1 MRRVL
6 SHVFLSLMVWQA
18 VAWGQAPLSSE
29 TYSAE
34 QEKLKIVIAPFT
46 IYSEERLEQLQKE
59 IPRRLIEKIPKEQ
72 LELISY
78 PLEKPPISNEMAI
91 ECSKDLGAE
100 YVILGSLTKIGKP
113 FSLDITILET
123 GGIRPPF
130 SVYAE
135 SSSLEKLSEV
145 LDKVAKEIAL
155 KVLRRQKIVKLEVT
169 GNKRVDI
176 EAILAVMKSKEGEIF
191 DPKVIREDIKGIFK
205 MDYFEDIKVDVK
217 ETPLGVIIKFMV
229 DEKPVVRII
238 RIVGNKAIK
247 EENIKEVMALK
258 ANTILNVDLIKKSI
272 DQIKTLYQKEGYFD
286 AQVEYKINTL
296 TPKEVEVVFDIKEG
310 AKAFIKKILFKGN
323 KSFKDKKL
331 KKLMKNKEKWLFSFI
346 TGSGKLKRE
355 DLENDVNRIVA
366 FYYNNG
372 YIRARV
378 GEPKIGRKDREIYIT
393 IPIEEGEQYH
403 VNKVDVKGD
412 LVESASKLL
421 KPLKLKKKEVY
432 SRQWLQE
439 DIMKL
444 SEIYADKGFAYAEVT
459 PQVKTDDVMHL
470 ADVVYNIKR
479 GIKVHIG
486 RIEIEGN
493 TKTRD
498 KVIRREFWV
507 SEGGSFSKT
516 LLEDSLGNLRRLGY
530 FEDVKVE
537 TEPGLS
543 ADEMNLKI
551 RVKEQP
557 TGAFSIGGGYSSI
570 ENFIV
575 MADISQ
581 RNFLGRGQQLTL
593 RGYIGGITKRYT
605 FDFTEPYLFDTRL
618 STGFQAYKW
627 DIEYMDFTKISSGGE
642 MRLSYPVGHYSR
654 IFSTY
659 RFERAKT
666 TDFAT
671 DPETGE
677 PIASRLITEL
687 ADGISTSSLRLGFR
701 RDTRNR
707 YFYPTKGTILSSS
720 IEFAGGPFQGDSAF
734 TRYETSASI
743 FIPLFWDTVGFI
755 KSTIGYISRRGKGL
769 LPLFERYY
777 LGGPN
782 TLRGYDFAA
791 VGPRDPETDELI
803 GGNKML
809 LFNLEF
815 RFPIVQSIRLTGMV
829 FLDAGNAFDDD
840 EGFSLT
846 DLRKSVGLGIR
857 WFSPMGPV
865 RIEWGYILERRPD
878 EPSGNW
884 EFGMGTFF

>member
-6 SHVFLSLMVWQA
+6 TLVFLSLIVWQA
-18 VAWGQAPLSSE
+18 MAWG
-29 TYSAE
+29 
-34 QEKLKIVIAPFT
+34 QEKLKVAIAPFT
-46 IYSEERLEQLQKE
+46 IYSQERLERLQTE
-59 IPRRLIEKIPKEQ
+59 IPRMLIEKIPKER
-72 LELISY
+72 LELISC
-78 PLEKPPISNEMAI
+78 PLEKLPVSNEGAI
-91 ECSKDLGAE
+91 ECGKNLGAE
-100 YVILGSLTKIGKP
+100 YVIVGSLTKIGKP

-135 SSSLEKLSEV
+135 SPSLEKLSEV

-155 KVLRRQKIVKLEVT
+155 KILKKERIVKLEIT
-169 GNKRVDI
+169 GNRRVDT
-176 EAILAVMKSKEGEIF
+176 EAILAVMQSKESEIF
-191 DPKVIREDIKGIFK
+191 DPKVIRKDIKTIFK
-205 MDYFEDIKVDVK
+205 MNYFRDIRVDVK
-217 ETPLGVIIKFMV
+217 KTPSGMIVKFMV
-229 DEKPVVRII
+229 EERPVVRIV
-238 RIVGNKAIK
+238 RLVGNKAIK
-247 EENIKEVMALK
+247 EEKIKEVMALK

-286 AQVEYKINTL
+286 AQVEYKIHTL

-310 AKAFIKKILFKGN
+310 AKAFIKKVVFRGN
-323 KSFKDKKL
+323 RSFKDKKL

-346 TGSGKLKRE
+346 TGSGKLKTE
-355 DLENDVNRIVA
+355 DLDNDVNRIAA
-366 FYYNNG
+366 FYYNHG
-372 YIRARV
+372 YIRAKV
-378 GEPKIGRKDREIYIT
+378 GEPKIERKEREIYIT

-403 VNKVDVKGD
+403 VNEVDVKGD
-412 LVESASKLL
+412 LIEPAPKLL
-421 KPLKLKKKEVY
+421 KHLKLKKREVY
-432 SRQWLQE
+432 SREWLQE

-444 SEIYADKGFAYAEVT
+444 SKIYADKGFAYAEVM
-459 PQVKTDDVMHL
+459 PQVKTDDTMHL
-470 ADVVYNIKR
+470 ADIVYNIKK
-479 GIKVHIG
+479 GVKVHIG
-486 RIEIEGN
+486 RIEITGN

-507 SEGGSFSKT
+507 SEGDAFNKT
-516 LLEDSLGNLRRLGY
+516 LLEESLGNLRRLGY

-537 TEPGLS
+537 TEQGETP
-543 ADEMNLKI
+543 DEMNLKVK
-551 RVKEQP
+551 VKEQP

-570 ENFIV
+570 ENFII

-593 RGYIGGITKRYT
+593 RGYIGGITRRYT

-627 DIEYMDFTKISSGGE
+627 DIEYIDFTKLSSGGE

-666 TDFAT
+666 TDFGT
-671 DPETGE
+671 ENV
-677 PIASRLITEL
+677 SRLITEL
-687 ADGISTSSLRLGFR
+687 AGGISTSSLRLGFR
-701 RDTRNR
+701 RDTRDR
-707 YFYPTKGTILSSS
+707 YFYPTKGTILSSN

-734 TRYETSASI
+734 TRYEASASI

-755 KSTIGYISRRGKGL
+755 KSTIGYIDRRGKGL

-782 TLRGYDFAA
+782 TLRGFDFAS
-791 VGPRDPETDELI
+791 VGPRDPQTGELI

-815 RFPIVQSIRLTGMV
+815 RFPIVQSIRLTGMA
-829 FLDAGNAFDDD
+829 FFDAGNAFNDH
-840 EGFSLT
+840 EGFDLT
-846 DLRKSVGLGIR
+846 NLRKSIGLGIR
-857 WFSPMGPV
+857 WFSPMGPI
-865 RIEWGYILERRPD
+865 RIEWGYILQRRPG

>member
-1 MRRVL
+1 MRKAL
-6 SHVFLSLMVWQA
+6 SLAFLSLMVWQTL
-18 VAWGQAPLSSE
+18 AWGQERS
-29 TYSAE
+29 
-34 QEKLKIVIAPFT
+34 KIAIVPFT
-46 IYSEERLEQLQKE
+46 IYSEERLEQLQTG
-59 IPRRLIEKIPKEQ
+59 IPTMLIKKIPKER
-72 LELISY
+72 LELIFY
-78 PLEKPPISNEMAI
+78 PLEKLPISDEKAI
-91 ECSKDLGAE
+91 KCGRNIGAE
-100 YVILGSLTKIGKP
+100 YVITGSLTKVGKP

-123 GGIRPPF
+123 EGIRPPF
-130 SVYAE
+130 SIYAKAP
-135 SSSLEKLSEV
+135 SLEKLSEL

-155 KVLRRQKIVKLEVT
+155 KILRKQKIVKLEIT
-169 GNKRVDI
+169 GNKRVDT
-176 EAILAVMKSKEGEIF
+176 EAILAVMKSKEGEIL
-191 DPKVIREDIKGIFK
+191 DPKIIREDIKTIFK
-205 MDYFEDIKVDVK
+205 MDYFKDIKVDVK
-217 ETPLGVIIKFMV
+217 EVPLGVIVKFIV

-247 EENIKEVMALK
+247 EENIKEAMALK

-272 DQIKTLYQKEGYFD
+272 DQIKSLYQKEGYFD
-286 AQVEYKINTL
+286 AQVEYEIYTL
-296 TPKEVEVVFDIKEG
+296 TPKKVEVVFDIKEG
-310 AKAFIKKILFKGN
+310 AKAFIKKIAFQGN

-331 KKLMKNKEKWLFSFI
+331 KKSMKNKERWLFSFI

-355 DLENDVNRIVA
+355 DLKNDLNRIVA
-366 FYYNNG
+366 FYYNHG
-372 YIRARV
+372 YIRAKV
-378 GEPKIGRKDREIYIT
+378 GEPKIERKGREIYIT

-403 VNKVDVKGD
+403 VNKVEVKGD
-412 LVESASKLL
+412 LIEPAPKLL
-421 KPLKLKKKEVY
+421 KHLKLKKKEVY
-432 SRQWLQE
+432 SRQGLQE

-444 SEIYADKGFAYAEVT
+444 TEICANKGFAYAEVT

-470 ADVVYNIKR
+470 ADIVYNIKR

-493 TKTRD
+493 IKTRD

-507 SEGGSFSKT
+507 SEGETFDKG
-516 LLEDSLGNLRRLGY
+516 LLEESLGNLRRLGY

-537 TEPGLS
+537 TEQGPS
-543 ADEMNLKI
+543 ADEINLKVK
-551 RVKEQP
+551 VKEQP

-593 RGYIGGITKRYT
+593 RGYIGGITQRYT

-618 STGFQAYKW
+618 STGFQGYKW

-642 MRLSYPVGHYSR
+642 IRLSHPVGHYSR
-654 IFSTY
+654 ISSTY
-659 RFERAKT
+659 RFEWAKT
-666 TDFAT
+666 ADFL
-671 DPETGE
+671 ET
-677 PIASRLITEL
+677 ASRFITEL

-707 YFYPTKGTILSSS
+707 YFYPTKGTILSSN

-734 TRYETSASI
+734 TRYEASASI
-743 FIPLFWDTVGFI
+743 FIPLFWGTVGFV
-755 KSTIGYISRRGKGL
+755 KSTIGYINRRGKGL

-777 LGGPN
+777 LGGPA
-782 TLRGYDFAA
+782 TLRGFDFAA
-791 VGPRDPETDELI
+791 VGPRDPETGELI

-815 RFPIVQSIRLTGMV
+815 RFPIVEKIRLTGMV

-840 EGFSLT
+840 EGFSLSG
-846 DLRKSVGLGIR
+846 LRKSIGLGIR

-865 RIEWGYILERRPD
+865 RIEWGYILERRPG